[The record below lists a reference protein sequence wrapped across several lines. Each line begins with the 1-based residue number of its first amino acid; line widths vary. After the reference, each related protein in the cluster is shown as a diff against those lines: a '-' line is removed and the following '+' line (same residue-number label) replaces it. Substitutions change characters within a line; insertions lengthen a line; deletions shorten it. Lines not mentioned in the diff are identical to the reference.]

1 MNEKA
6 VISVGYV
13 QIVFFS
19 NEYHLDINNF
29 SGKITD
35 IVHFPHPSRLVGGF
49 ELFGNSFFFGKLIY
63 QPKKESLCLFFGVGK
78 LGMKLAGSE
87 QVVIQ
92 DFAVSF

>member
-35 IVHFPHPSRLVGGF
+35 IVHLPHPCHLVGGF
-49 ELFGNSFFFGKLIY
+49 ELFGYAFLFGEFSY
-63 QPKKESLCLFFGVGK
+63 QPRKESLCLFFDVGK
-78 LGMKLAGSE
+78 VGMEFNGSE
-87 QVVIQ
+87 
-92 DFAVSF
+92 